1 MTLPLYNHA
10 FHEANSFV
18 HNPGKG
24 NTGQWYNKF
33 FSGWQRENWQ
43 MQKNAKLEWI
53 KKTAWKEES
62 QEVRRK
68 IGDSNLLSDYI
79 KRIRYM
85 VQIMGGETRIYSTK
99 WYLVTGLG
107 LSHPIENGLTWHHTL
122 GVPYLPG
129 STIKGIVKTWAEE
142 WEKHPPEDVNRIFG
156 SNQEEEMKDNKDKK
170 NIGTVIFF
178 DSIPVQPVQLTADI
192 MTSHYQEYYSSTEKL
207 PGDWYNP
214 NPIPFL
220 AVESGQ
226 LFLFAVAP
234 RKEKYIPDM
243 ELILKWLDEALT
255 NIGVGAKT
263 ATGYGRFISHPE

>member
-1 MTLPLYNHA
+1 MPLPLYNHA
-10 FHEANSFV
+10 FHVANSFV
-18 HNPGKG
+18 HTPGKG
-24 NTGQWYNKF
+24 NTGLLYNNF

-129 STIKGIVKTWAEE
+129 SAI
-142 WEKHPPEDVNRIFG
+142 
-156 SNQEEEMKDNKDKK
+156 
-170 NIGTVIFF
+170 
-178 DSIPVQPVQLTADI
+178 
-192 MTSHYQEYYSSTEKL
+192 
-207 PGDWYNP
+207 
-214 NPIPFL
+214 
-220 AVESGQ
+220 
-226 LFLFAVAP
+226 
-234 RKEKYIPDM
+234 
-243 ELILKWLDEALT
+243 
-255 NIGVGAKT
+255 
-263 ATGYGRFISHPE
+263 